1 MGKIF
6 KTVSVYPETNAR
18 LNNYFKD
25 VLTKD
30 QKINKLLDIVTPRKG
45 KFIWYLDIENIMKTD
60 QEILNDYIMISFS
73 KVFVEQINLLK
84 ADNNIFRHSLKAQ
97 INTTINNLDKA
108 VSNYIKT
115 CSPETQKS
123 FKDLEEVLIEK
134 FQNSLLEVREIT
146 KFADKI

>member
-1 MGKIF
+1 
-6 KTVSVYPETNAR
+6 
-18 LNNYFKD
+18 
-25 VLTKD
+25 
-30 QKINKLLDIVTPRKG
+30 
-45 KFIWYLDIENIMKTD
+45 MKSD

-84 ADNNIFRHSLKAQ
+84 ADNNIFRHNLKAQ
-97 INTTINNLDKA
+97 INTTISNLDKA
-108 VSNYIKT
+108 VSNYMKT